1 MNLRVRVANCHFFKP
16 SLIVLGH
23 RISRQGIPVDRSKLK
38 DVINWPTPQTGNSI
52 ERDLGLL
59 NYFRDFIPLYSTI
72 AAPLER
78 MRKMPTLSA
87 KDWTPDRQAACRAL
101 RDVLVNSPILS
112 HPDFSKPFCVAT
124 DAFNVGIGAV
134 LYQLRESQAPDCIA
148 NRLWIRF
155 ATRSLQ
161 PAECN

>member
-1 MNLRVRVANCHFFKP
+1 M
-16 SLIVLGH
+16 
-23 RISRQGIPVDRSKLK
+23 DRSKLK
-38 DVINWPTPQTGNSI
+38 DVINWPTPKTGNSI

-78 MRKMPTLSA
+78 MRKMPTIST
-87 KDWTPDRQAACRAL
+87 KDWTPDRQAAFRAL

-124 DAFNVGIGAV
+124 DASNVGIGAV
-134 LYQLRESQAPDCIA
+134 LYQFGTVKLLIASPIAYESDSQQDLFNLQNVTIQQ
-148 NRLWIRF
+148 
-155 ATRSLQ
+155 RSVS
-161 PAECN
+161 C